1 MWDVLG
7 TEVLTIE
14 QIIENSARTI
24 AKNNKKY
31 RKNPYLDCFQRVVIS
46 VAGFI
51 KTHGYNVFTI
61 FDLLDTVQ
69 MQIVVSTT
77 VHFVDNGV
85 VLLRVSLHCSPEYF
99 K

>member
-1 MWDVLG
+1 MGDILR

-14 QIIENSARTI
+14 KIVENSNRAI
-24 AKNNKKY
+24 AENNKKY
-31 RKNPYLDCFQRVVIS
+31 RKNPYLNCLQGVVIS

-69 MQIVVSTT
+69 MQVVVGTT

-85 VLLRVSLHCSPEYF
+85 VLLRVFPALFSGVF
-99 K
+99 

>member
-1 MWDVLG
+1 VWDVIG

-14 QIIENSARTI
+14 QIIENSTRAI

-31 RKNPYLDCFQRVVIS
+31 HKNPYLNCLQGVVIS

-69 MQIVVSTT
+69 MQVVVGTT

-85 VLLRVSLHCSPEYF
+85 VFLRVFPALFSGVF
-99 K
+99 